1 MDSEKNELNALIVTV
16 SIAENECHLA
26 GTDVSGSAAMPAE
39 TLPTSSEN
47 GQPVTVTVTP
57 TNTKRHPAGLVTVK
71 TCQHC
76 GIEYRA
82 KRPAQSRFCGSRCRR
97 LAWLERNPERAAALA
112 ERDRQRLR
120 LHLAGR
126 GIAWQERGQP

>member
-16 SIAENECHLA
+16 SIAENECHLVETA
-26 GTDVSGSAAMPAE
+26 GGAIAPILAEQKPTMPESSSKLTLGSA
-39 TLPTSSEN
+39 
-47 GQPVTVTVTP
+47 
-57 TNTKRHPAGLVTVK
+57 KRQLTVK
-71 TCQHC
+71 RCEHC
-76 GIEYRA
+76 GQEYEA

-112 ERDRQRLR
+112 ESDRQRLR

-126 GIAWQERGQP
+126 GIAWQERGQ

>member
-1 MDSEKNELNALIVTV
+1 MDSEKNELSDLTNVV
-16 SIAENECHLA
+16 SIAGSECHPA
-26 GTDVSGSAAMPAE
+26 GTGSGNTVAIPAE

-97 LAWLERNPERAAALA
+97 LAWLERNPARAAALA
-112 ERDRQRLR
+112 ESDRQRLR

-126 GIAWQERGQP
+126 GIAWQERQP

>member
-1 MDSEKNELNALIVTV
+1 MDSEKNELSDLTNVV
-16 SIAENECHLA
+16 SIAGSECHPA
-26 GTDVSGSAAMPAE
+26 GTGSGNTVAMPAE

-112 ERDRQRLR
+112 AGDKERLR

-126 GIAWQERGQP
+126 GIAWQERQP

>member
-1 MDSEKNELNALIVTV
+1 MDSEKNELSDLTNVV
-16 SIAENECHLA
+16 SIAGSECHPA
-26 GTDVSGSAAMPAE
+26 GTGSGNTVAMPAE

-82 KRPAQSRFCGSRCRR
+82 KRPAQSRYCGPRCRR

-112 ERDRQRLR
+112 ESDRQRLR

-126 GIAWQERGQP
+126 GIAWQERGQ

>member
-1 MDSEKNELNALIVTV
+1 MDSEKNGLSDLTNVV
-16 SIAENECHLA
+16 SIAGSECHPA
-26 GTDVSGSAAMPAE
+26 GTGSGNTVAMPAE

-82 KRPAQSRFCGSRCRR
+82 KRPAQSRYCGPRCRR

-112 ERDRQRLR
+112 ESDRQRLR

-126 GIAWQERGQP
+126 GIAWQERGQ

>member
-1 MDSEKNELNALIVTV
+1 MDSEKNGLSDLTNVV
-16 SIAENECHLA
+16 SIAGSECHPA
-26 GTDVSGSAAMPAE
+26 GTGSGNTVAMPAE

-112 ERDRQRLR
+112 ESDRQRLR

-126 GIAWQERGQP
+126 GIAWQERQP

>member
-1 MDSEKNELNALIVTV
+1 MDSEKNGLSDLTNVV
-16 SIAENECHLA
+16 SIAGSECHPA
-26 GTDVSGSAAMPAE
+26 GTGSGNTVAMPAE

-82 KRPAQSRFCGSRCRR
+82 KRPAQSRYCGPRCRR

-112 ERDRQRLR
+112 ESDRQRLR

>member
-1 MDSEKNELNALIVTV
+1 MDSEKNGLSDLTNVV
-16 SIAENECHLA
+16 SIAGSECHPA
-26 GTDVSGSAAMPAE
+26 GTGSGNTVAMPAE

-112 ERDRQRLR
+112 ESDRQRLR

-126 GIAWQERGQP
+126 GIAWQERGQ

>member
-1 MDSEKNELNALIVTV
+1 MDSEKNELSDLTNVV
-16 SIAENECHLA
+16 SIAGSECHPA
-26 GTDVSGSAAMPAE
+26 GTGSGNTVAMPAE

-97 LAWLERNPERAAALA
+97 LAWLARNPERAAALA
-112 ERDRQRLR
+112 ESDRQRLR

>member
-1 MDSEKNELNALIVTV
+1 MDSEKNELSDLTNVV
-16 SIAENECHLA
+16 SIAGSECHPA
-26 GTDVSGSAAMPAE
+26 GTGSGNTVAMPAE

-82 KRPAQSRFCGSRCRR
+82 KRPAQSRYCGPRCRR

-112 ERDRQRLR
+112 ESDRQRLR